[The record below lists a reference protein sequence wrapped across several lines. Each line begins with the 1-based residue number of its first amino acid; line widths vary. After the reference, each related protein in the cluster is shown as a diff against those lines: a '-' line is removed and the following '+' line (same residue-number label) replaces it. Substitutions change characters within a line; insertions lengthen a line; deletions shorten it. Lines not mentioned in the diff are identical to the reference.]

1 MSKIYSGNPGGQLS
15 KSVETMRAVSN
26 LVSFIKDKTAQNIL
40 EASQRGMIT
49 ENRDEL
55 QKIIKVAQDAIEQA
69 YTIGSS
75 SIEKTLKK

>member
-1 MSKIYSGNPGGQLS
+1 
-15 KSVETMRAVSN
+15 MRAVSN

-75 SIEKTLKK
+75 AIEKTLKK